1 MTSIAEKRN
10 FCLMLSLPSG
20 QELAQHMGLTPP
32 SIEVQVMDT
41 DLINSQWD
49 LLHEFGVYDEI
60 EEAVD
65 WFTEVLEITMGAEDQ
80 PTPKMIDG
88 SKTVLL
94 SYGMA
99 LVQKLLES
107 NIIAL
112 ISEADL
118 FYE

>member
-1 MTSIAEKRN
+1 
-10 FCLMLSLPSG
+10 
-20 QELAQHMGLTPP
+20 
-32 SIEVQVMDT
+32 
-41 DLINSQWD
+41 
-49 LLHEFGVYDEI
+49 
-60 EEAVD
+60 
-65 WFTEVLEITMGAEDQ
+65 
-80 PTPKMIDG
+80 MIDG

-112 ISEADL
+112 IAEEDY

>member
-1 MTSIAEKRN
+1 MNTVAEKRN

-32 SIEVQVMDT
+32 SIEVQAMET

-49 LLHEFGVYDEI
+49 MLHEFGVYDEI

-65 WFTEVLEITMGAEDQ
+65 WFTEVLEVTMDTEEK

-107 NIIAL
+107 NVIAL
-112 ISEADL
+112 IAEGEYN
-118 FYE
+118 YE